1 MDDAHKEQDRYT
13 TFGRNPMGETSTCL
27 SVFSGKLWKCVSE
40 CSTEFVVSA
49 CKVAPFR

>member
-27 SVFSGKLWKCVSE
+27 LRFFWRTMDMYFTVQYRIPCISMQ
-40 CSTEFVVSA
+40 
-49 CKVAPFR
+49 RRYI